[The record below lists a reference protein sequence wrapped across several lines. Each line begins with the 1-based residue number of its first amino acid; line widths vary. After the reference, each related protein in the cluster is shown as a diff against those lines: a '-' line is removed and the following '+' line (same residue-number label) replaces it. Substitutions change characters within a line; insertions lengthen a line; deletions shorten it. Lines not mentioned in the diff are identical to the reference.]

1 MGRLPSECKLDRNI
15 STIDNTELAILN
27 DLCIPI
33 GSTFFQIDSLIL
45 SRYLAL
51 IIEVKNISGP
61 LEIDGEFEQMSRMIN
76 GEIIAYS
83 NPVAQA
89 KRYKIHLNQWMHTK
103 KLPSLPIE
111 FLVVFTHSSS
121 IINSNSVRENH
132 EYKGQIIKI
141 ESFVAK
147 YVSLKKCYNT
157 PHLTAKELKKVS
169 SLLKKD
175 HTQYIPNPVNE
186 EIISG
191 VQCTSCFSFSMI
203 RNKCSWF
210 CTNCEEY
217 DRNAHIQAIQDFLL
231 LKGPTINNR
240 KAREFLGIDSPKVIH
255 RLLNGMNLNVQ
266 GKGKGR
272 SDSLQSNFTKKLK

>member
-1 MGRLPSECKLDRNI
+1 MGRLPSECKLDRHI

-141 ESFVAK
+141 SIIF
-147 YVSLKKCYNT
+147 
-157 PHLTAKELKKVS
+157 LTIC
-169 SLLKKD
+169 
-175 HTQYIPNPVNE
+175 TQP
-186 EIISG
+186 
-191 VQCTSCFSFSMI
+191 
-203 RNKCSWF
+203 
-210 CTNCEEY
+210 
-217 DRNAHIQAIQDFLL
+217 
-231 LKGPTINNR
+231 
-240 KAREFLGIDSPKVIH
+240 
-255 RLLNGMNLNVQ
+255 
-266 GKGKGR
+266 
-272 SDSLQSNFTKKLK
+272 